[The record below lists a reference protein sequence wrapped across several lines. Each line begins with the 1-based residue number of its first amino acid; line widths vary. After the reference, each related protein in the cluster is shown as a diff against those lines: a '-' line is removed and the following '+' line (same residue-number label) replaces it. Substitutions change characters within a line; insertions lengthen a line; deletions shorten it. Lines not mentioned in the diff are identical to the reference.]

1 MARPKKKKI
10 QITEQSFL
18 SIAQETYNELVE
30 QRRVAIKQIN
40 ENKSK
45 VDVTDTHD
53 VSALNK
59 VNTDLLKIV
68 DNTIDKKLN
77 ILKMMS
83 PLVFKNNPSGESS
96 NGKSSEITQE
106 DMDLIQSLFN
116 TDKDDTDKDDDYK
129 IK

>member
-1 MARPKKKKI
+1 MARPKKKKVEI
-10 QITEQSFL
+10 SEKSFL

-45 VDVTDTHD
+45 VDVSDTHD

-83 PLVFKNNPSGESS
+83 PLVFKNNNGGDTS
-96 NGKSSEITQE
+96 NDKSSDITEQ
-106 DMDLIQSLFN
+106 DLELIKN
-116 TDKDDTDKDDDYK
+116 IMNGGNDGNDDDKGYSVK
-129 IK
+129 

>member
-10 QITEQSFL
+10 EISEQSFL

-45 VDVTDTHD
+45 VEVSDTHD

-83 PLVFKNNPSGESS
+83 PLVFKNDTSGNSS
-96 NGKSSEITQE
+96 SKNTSEITQE

-116 TDKDDTDKDDDYK
+116 DGDKKEDDGKDYEVK
-129 IK
+129 